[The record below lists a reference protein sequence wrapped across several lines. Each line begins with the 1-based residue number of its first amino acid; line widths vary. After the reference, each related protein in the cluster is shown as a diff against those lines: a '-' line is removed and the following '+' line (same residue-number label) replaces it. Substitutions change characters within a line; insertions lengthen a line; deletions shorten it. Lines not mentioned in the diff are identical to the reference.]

1 MELKIY
7 DKRNRL
13 RTTLV
18 PDSSSTHHEEVGGD
32 DYLSVSLDS
41 QECVTLELN
50 DWTVWEGRKFWCV
63 ETYTPKQTGRR
74 KWTYS
79 VKLYGAA
86 SLIKQAL
93 MLNTEDSPVFSY
105 TATAREHVVLVVKN
119 LNRWMGGITDWKV
132 GKVEA
137 TGNIV
142 VDYSEGLYGNDALKK
157 IADEAGTEWWIE
169 GMTVNVCRCER
180 GDEVTLGYGNGL
192 LSIERDSADNVKF
205 FTRLFPIGSSRNI
218 DAEKYGSS
226 RLLLP
231 SRATY
236 VERNTELGIVEH
248 FEQTAFQEIYPRRTG
263 KVSSVRKETKKG
275 DDGKPFDIYYFT
287 DGEMNFDPNEYEIGG
302 LVKRVT
308 FQTGQLAG
316 LGNDED
322 GEHYFEVNYN
332 SETREFELITI
343 WPYDD
348 DTQVPGGV
356 LEPKAED
363 TYILWNVRMPDEY
376 YPIAEEEYATAV
388 EKYMDEHCLDKS
400 VYKCSTDYVALKK
413 RGVVPCM
420 GQRVR
425 LESDRFFA
433 SGYRESRIT
442 VVDQKLERPTEAD
455 IEISDVLSQTT
466 QSRMADEIENVRSEV
481 KANTVELP
489 DVIRSWDTTLPTDNN
504 LFSARRSE
512 QEFLSRKRNDRTKG
526 RITFEQGVVFGKE
539 ENGFV
544 DGKGNAE
551 LLTAVVKE
559 LLSSGDYSGGGLTDG
574 GWKLGMDEDRLS
586 HLIVDK
592 LTVRQVMNVFELLIN
607 KVRSVG
613 GQICV
618 SAANGKIK
626 AVEEQGDYYLIS
638 FEQENMFVRHDL
650 VRCQTFTGTDL
661 RSYWV
666 EVADVTEAG
675 IVVAKEEF
683 EDVEP
688 KAGDECVLMGNTAVE
703 NRQNLVLISA
713 TEDGEP
719 RVDVMDG
726 VSGKSFGN
734 ALRARLGN
742 LDGIKDDTFP
752 WNNQPRG
759 NGLYADNVYLRGTF
773 LLSTGEDVKTKLEIT
788 EGKVQSA
795 IDSVRNDFI
804 SEKGY
809 LNNPT
814 FASGLEKWNSE
825 NETVFFL
832 VGNRWIWANGAALS
846 KKGDGASV
854 VTDMG
859 RKVVRIRNKY
869 IRQKHE
875 NLRFVPTFPT
885 NGEGKKEALPVY
897 LSFFYRCA
905 KSGTLKIGFENVDK
919 TGFADFNSMEVS
931 EEIAVTGGYV
941 QYTCSGLWNGTGNFK
956 LAFDGDIYLYMLV
969 LSTDKIEAL
978 TYKYKTLFE
987 QSERLV
993 KISAA
998 VYDKDERALQ
1008 ETGLMIQPEG
1018 TGIYIKDANG
1028 KLALIGVG
1036 VEETDADGNK
1046 KTVIK
1051 LTADNIKLEGLVTA
1065 NGYFK
1070 VKEDGS
1076 IEAVNGTFR
1085 GHVYAEGGAIGGFSI
1100 GNGHIGGADVIY
1112 NEDGTIEVKDTENG
1126 LFLYDD
1132 MIGFNDKGRQA
1143 IFGTWNNYGQPM
1155 LCRLVDTATDY
1166 NFDFGISPKYGIV
1179 FDIENSMN
1187 GNFAFAGKGSGVL
1200 NGAMDGYAYKKIALD
1215 QANTVF
1221 VGYMDLQAANRFI
1234 VKATQS
1240 SAVVALPKIGQVR
1253 DGLAIGKNTPFCMRI
1268 TIIADI
1274 GSSNYKVCG
1283 RYSQQDSKKEYP
1295 WNTEELPVMVH
1306 WDGGHYETLDM
1317 GKGDTLELLL
1327 VYDPDSTETLNG
1339 WPTKYTA
1346 RIINKQS

>member
-1 MELKIY
+1 MIDIKVIKKPKNEGSTSA
-7 DKRNRL
+7 L
-13 RTTLV
+13 RTSGTAYGGMAVKEAAHAAKADIAELAKEAV
-18 PDSSSTHHEEVGGD
+18 HATDSDHAVEADHSKEADHAVNADESKHALEADHAKEADNADKWDYHEFD
-32 DYLSVSLDS
+32 DYLN
-41 QECVTLELN
+41 Q
-50 DWTVWEGRKFWCV
+50 
-63 ETYTPKQTGRR
+63 P
-74 KWTYS
+74 
-79 VKLYGAA
+79 
-86 SLIKQAL
+86 
-93 MLNTEDSPVFSY
+93 
-105 TATAREHVVLVVKN
+105 
-119 LNRWMGGITDWKV
+119 
-132 GKVEA
+132 
-137 TGNIV
+137 
-142 VDYSEGLYGNDALKK
+142 
-157 IADEAGTEWWIE
+157 
-169 GMTVNVCRCER
+169 
-180 GDEVTLGYGNGL
+180 
-192 LSIERDSADNVKF
+192 
-205 FTRLFPIGSSRNI
+205 
-218 DAEKYGSS
+218 
-226 RLLLP
+226 
-231 SRATY
+231 
-236 VERNTELGIVEH
+236 
-248 FEQTAFQEIYPRRTG
+248 
-263 KVSSVRKETKKG
+263 VRK
-275 DDGKPFDIYYFT
+275 T
-287 DGEMNFDPNEYEIGG
+287 DG
-302 LVKRVT
+302 VT
-308 FQTGQLAG
+308 F
-316 LGNDED
+316 D
-322 GEHYFEVNYN
+322 
-332 SETREFELITI
+332 
-343 WPYDD
+343 
-348 DTQVPGGV
+348 
-356 LEPKAED
+356 
-363 TYILWNVRMPDEY
+363 
-376 YPIAEEEYATAV
+376 
-388 EKYMDEHCLDKS
+388 S
-400 VYKCSTDYVALKK
+400 VT
-413 RGVVPCM
+413 
-420 GQRVR
+420 
-425 LESDRFFA
+425 SD
-433 SGYRESRIT
+433 S
-442 VVDQKLERPTEAD
+442 
-455 IEISDVLSQTT
+455 
-466 QSRMADEIENVRSEV
+466 
-481 KANTVELP
+481 
-489 DVIRSWDTTLPTDNN
+489 IRS
-504 LFSARRSE
+504 AG
-512 QEFLSRKRNDRTKG
+512 Q
-526 RITFEQGVVFGKE
+526 
-539 ENGFV
+539 FV
-544 DGKGNAE
+544 DGLLGAGFQLWKGE
-551 LLTAVVKE
+551 DGRTYLT
-559 LLSSGDYSGGGLTDG
+559 
-574 GWKLGMDEDRLS
+574 
-586 HLIVDK
+586 VDK
-592 LTVRQVMNVFELLIN
+592 LTVRQTMAVLELLIE

-618 SAANGKIK
+618 SAANGRIK
-626 AVEEQGDYYLIS
+626 TVEESGEHYLIT
-638 FEQENMFVRHDL
+638 FEQENMFVQHDL
-650 VRCQTFTGTDL
+650 VRCQTFTGKDM

-666 EVADVTEAG
+666 EVTDVTETG
-675 IVVAKEEF
+675 IVVVKEEF
-683 EDVEP
+683 EGVEP
-688 KAGDECVLMGNTAVE
+688 KEGDECVLMGNTA
-703 NRQNLVLISA
+703 NSDRQNMVLISA
-713 TEDGEP
+713 TEDGQP

-726 VSGKSFGN
+726 VSGKTFDN

-742 LDGIKDDTFP
+742 LDGIKDDKFP
-752 WNNQPRG
+752 ADRQPRG
-759 NGLYADNVYLRGTF
+759 NGLYADNAYMKGTF
-773 LLSTGEDVKTKLEIT
+773 VLETGEDVKTRFEIT

-795 IDSVRNDFI
+795 IDSVRNDFL

-931 EEIAVTGGYV
+931 EEIAATGGYV
-941 QYTCSGLWNGTGNFK
+941 QYTCSGLWNGTGDFK

-1036 VEETDADGNK
+1036 VEETDGEGNK

-1215 QANTVF
+1215 KANTVF

-1253 DGLAIGKNTPFCMRI
+1253 DGLAIGKDTPFCMRI

-1317 GKGDTLELLL
+1317 GKGDTLEVLL

>member
-1 MELKIY
+1 MIDIKVIKKPKNEGSTSA
-7 DKRNRL
+7 L
-13 RTTLV
+13 RTGGTAYGGMAVKEAAHAAKADIAELAKNATHAK
-18 PDSSSTHHEEVGGD
+18 DSDHALEADHSKEADHAVNADESKHALEADHAKEADNADKWDYREFD
-32 DYLSVSLDS
+32 DYLN
-41 QECVTLELN
+41 Q
-50 DWTVWEGRKFWCV
+50 
-63 ETYTPKQTGRR
+63 P
-74 KWTYS
+74 
-79 VKLYGAA
+79 
-86 SLIKQAL
+86 
-93 MLNTEDSPVFSY
+93 
-105 TATAREHVVLVVKN
+105 
-119 LNRWMGGITDWKV
+119 
-132 GKVEA
+132 
-137 TGNIV
+137 
-142 VDYSEGLYGNDALKK
+142 
-157 IADEAGTEWWIE
+157 
-169 GMTVNVCRCER
+169 
-180 GDEVTLGYGNGL
+180 
-192 LSIERDSADNVKF
+192 
-205 FTRLFPIGSSRNI
+205 
-218 DAEKYGSS
+218 
-226 RLLLP
+226 
-231 SRATY
+231 
-236 VERNTELGIVEH
+236 
-248 FEQTAFQEIYPRRTG
+248 
-263 KVSSVRKETKKG
+263 VRK
-275 DDGKPFDIYYFT
+275 T
-287 DGEMNFDPNEYEIGG
+287 DG
-302 LVKRVT
+302 VT
-308 FQTGQLAG
+308 F
-316 LGNDED
+316 D
-322 GEHYFEVNYN
+322 
-332 SETREFELITI
+332 
-343 WPYDD
+343 
-348 DTQVPGGV
+348 
-356 LEPKAED
+356 
-363 TYILWNVRMPDEY
+363 
-376 YPIAEEEYATAV
+376 
-388 EKYMDEHCLDKS
+388 S
-400 VYKCSTDYVALKK
+400 VT
-413 RGVVPCM
+413 
-420 GQRVR
+420 
-425 LESDRFFA
+425 SD
-433 SGYRESRIT
+433 S
-442 VVDQKLERPTEAD
+442 
-455 IEISDVLSQTT
+455 
-466 QSRMADEIENVRSEV
+466 
-481 KANTVELP
+481 
-489 DVIRSWDTTLPTDNN
+489 IRS
-504 LFSARRSE
+504 AG
-512 QEFLSRKRNDRTKG
+512 Q
-526 RITFEQGVVFGKE
+526 
-539 ENGFV
+539 FV
-544 DGKGNAE
+544 DGMLGAGFQLWKGE
-551 LLTAVVKE
+551 DGRTYLT
-559 LLSSGDYSGGGLTDG
+559 
-574 GWKLGMDEDRLS
+574 
-586 HLIVDK
+586 VDK
-592 LTVRQVMNVFELLIN
+592 LTVRQTMAVMELLIE

-618 SAANGKIK
+618 SAANGRIK
-626 AVEEQGDYYLIS
+626 TVEESGEHYLIT
-638 FEQENMFVRHDL
+638 FEQENMFVQHDL
-650 VRCQTFTGTDL
+650 VRCQTFTGKDM

-666 EVADVTEAG
+666 EVDDVTEIG

-683 EDVEP
+683 EGVEP
-688 KAGDECVLMGNTAVE
+688 KEGDECVLMGNTA
-703 NRQNLVLISA
+703 NTDRQNIVLISA
-713 TEDGEP
+713 TEDGQP

-726 VSGKSFGN
+726 VSGKTFDN

-742 LDGIKDDTFP
+742 LDGIKDDKFP
-752 WNNQPRG
+752 ADRQPRG
-759 NGLYADNVYLRGTF
+759 NGLYADNAYMKGTF
-773 LLSTGEDVKTKLEIT
+773 VLETGEDVKTRFEIT

-795 IDSVRNDFI
+795 IDSVRNDFL

-832 VGNRWIWANGAALS
+832 VGNKWVWANGAALS

-885 NGEGKKEALPVY
+885 NGDGKKEALPVY

-905 KSGTLKIGFENVDK
+905 KAGTLKIGFENVDK

-931 EEIAVTGGYV
+931 EEIAATGGYV
-941 QYTCSGLWNGTGNFK
+941 QYTCSGLWNGTGDFK

-1036 VEETDADGNK
+1036 VEETDAEGNK

-1215 QANTVF
+1215 KANTVF

-1317 GKGDTLELLL
+1317 GKGDTLEVLL

>member
-1 MELKIY
+1 MIDIKVIKKPKNEGSTSA
-7 DKRNRL
+7 L
-13 RTTLV
+13 RTSGTAYGGMAVKEAAHAAKADIAELAKNATHAK
-18 PDSSSTHHEEVGGD
+18 DSDHALEADHSKEADHAVNADESKHALEADHAKEADNADKWDYREFD
-32 DYLSVSLDS
+32 DYLN
-41 QECVTLELN
+41 Q
-50 DWTVWEGRKFWCV
+50 
-63 ETYTPKQTGRR
+63 P
-74 KWTYS
+74 
-79 VKLYGAA
+79 
-86 SLIKQAL
+86 
-93 MLNTEDSPVFSY
+93 
-105 TATAREHVVLVVKN
+105 
-119 LNRWMGGITDWKV
+119 
-132 GKVEA
+132 
-137 TGNIV
+137 
-142 VDYSEGLYGNDALKK
+142 
-157 IADEAGTEWWIE
+157 
-169 GMTVNVCRCER
+169 
-180 GDEVTLGYGNGL
+180 
-192 LSIERDSADNVKF
+192 
-205 FTRLFPIGSSRNI
+205 
-218 DAEKYGSS
+218 
-226 RLLLP
+226 
-231 SRATY
+231 
-236 VERNTELGIVEH
+236 
-248 FEQTAFQEIYPRRTG
+248 
-263 KVSSVRKETKKG
+263 VRK
-275 DDGKPFDIYYFT
+275 T
-287 DGEMNFDPNEYEIGG
+287 DG
-302 LVKRVT
+302 VT
-308 FQTGQLAG
+308 FDSVTSDSIRSTGQ
-316 LGNDED
+316 
-322 GEHYFEVNYN
+322 
-332 SETREFELITI
+332 
-343 WPYDD
+343 
-348 DTQVPGGV
+348 
-356 LEPKAED
+356 
-363 TYILWNVRMPDEY
+363 
-376 YPIAEEEYATAV
+376 
-388 EKYMDEHCLDKS
+388 
-400 VYKCSTDYVALKK
+400 
-413 RGVVPCM
+413 
-420 GQRVR
+420 
-425 LESDRFFA
+425 
-433 SGYRESRIT
+433 
-442 VVDQKLERPTEAD
+442 
-455 IEISDVLSQTT
+455 
-466 QSRMADEIENVRSEV
+466 
-481 KANTVELP
+481 
-489 DVIRSWDTTLPTDNN
+489 
-504 LFSARRSE
+504 
-512 QEFLSRKRNDRTKG
+512 
-526 RITFEQGVVFGKE
+526 
-539 ENGFV
+539 FV
-544 DGKGNAE
+544 DGMLGAGFQLWKGE
-551 LLTAVVKE
+551 DGRTYLT
-559 LLSSGDYSGGGLTDG
+559 
-574 GWKLGMDEDRLS
+574 
-586 HLIVDK
+586 VDK
-592 LTVRQVMNVFELLIN
+592 LTVRQTMAVMELLIE

-618 SAANGKIK
+618 SAANGRIK
-626 AVEEQGDYYLIS
+626 TVEESGEHYLIT
-638 FEQENMFVRHDL
+638 FEQENMFVQHDL
-650 VRCQTFTGTDL
+650 VRCQTFTGKDM

-666 EVADVTEAG
+666 EVADVTETG

-683 EDVEP
+683 EGVEP
-688 KAGDECVLMGNTAVE
+688 KEGDECVLMGNTA
-703 NRQNLVLISA
+703 NTDRQNIVLISA
-713 TEDGEP
+713 TEDGQP

-726 VSGKSFGN
+726 VSGKTFDN

-742 LDGIKDDTFP
+742 LDGIKDDKFP
-752 WNNQPRG
+752 ADRQPRG
-759 NGLYADNVYLRGTF
+759 NGLYADNAYMKGTF
-773 LLSTGEDVKTKLEIT
+773 VLETGEDVKTRFEIT

-795 IDSVRNDFI
+795 IDSVRNDFL

-885 NGEGKKEALPVY
+885 NSAGKKEALPVY

-931 EEIAVTGGYV
+931 EEIAATGGYV
-941 QYTCSGLWNGTGNFK
+941 QYTCSGLWNGTGDFK

-1036 VEETDADGNK
+1036 VEETDAEGNK

-1143 IFGTWNNYGQPM
+1143 IFGTWNNFGQPM

-1215 QANTVF
+1215 KANTVF

-1317 GKGDTLELLL
+1317 GKGDTLEVLL

>member
-1 MELKIY
+1 MIDIKVIKKPKNEGSTSA
-7 DKRNRL
+7 L
-13 RTTLV
+13 RTSGTVYGGMAVKEAAHAAKADIAELAKEAV
-18 PDSSSTHHEEVGGD
+18 HATDSDHAVEADHSKEADHAVNADESKHALEADHAKEADNADKWDYHEFD
-32 DYLSVSLDS
+32 DYLN
-41 QECVTLELN
+41 Q
-50 DWTVWEGRKFWCV
+50 
-63 ETYTPKQTGRR
+63 P
-74 KWTYS
+74 
-79 VKLYGAA
+79 
-86 SLIKQAL
+86 
-93 MLNTEDSPVFSY
+93 
-105 TATAREHVVLVVKN
+105 
-119 LNRWMGGITDWKV
+119 
-132 GKVEA
+132 
-137 TGNIV
+137 
-142 VDYSEGLYGNDALKK
+142 
-157 IADEAGTEWWIE
+157 
-169 GMTVNVCRCER
+169 
-180 GDEVTLGYGNGL
+180 
-192 LSIERDSADNVKF
+192 
-205 FTRLFPIGSSRNI
+205 
-218 DAEKYGSS
+218 
-226 RLLLP
+226 
-231 SRATY
+231 
-236 VERNTELGIVEH
+236 
-248 FEQTAFQEIYPRRTG
+248 
-263 KVSSVRKETKKG
+263 VRK
-275 DDGKPFDIYYFT
+275 T
-287 DGEMNFDPNEYEIGG
+287 DG
-302 LVKRVT
+302 VT
-308 FQTGQLAG
+308 F
-316 LGNDED
+316 D
-322 GEHYFEVNYN
+322 
-332 SETREFELITI
+332 
-343 WPYDD
+343 
-348 DTQVPGGV
+348 
-356 LEPKAED
+356 
-363 TYILWNVRMPDEY
+363 
-376 YPIAEEEYATAV
+376 
-388 EKYMDEHCLDKS
+388 S
-400 VYKCSTDYVALKK
+400 VT
-413 RGVVPCM
+413 
-420 GQRVR
+420 
-425 LESDRFFA
+425 SD
-433 SGYRESRIT
+433 S
-442 VVDQKLERPTEAD
+442 
-455 IEISDVLSQTT
+455 
-466 QSRMADEIENVRSEV
+466 
-481 KANTVELP
+481 
-489 DVIRSWDTTLPTDNN
+489 IRS
-504 LFSARRSE
+504 AG
-512 QEFLSRKRNDRTKG
+512 Q
-526 RITFEQGVVFGKE
+526 
-539 ENGFV
+539 FV
-544 DGKGNAE
+544 DGLLGAGFQLWKGE
-551 LLTAVVKE
+551 DGRTYLT
-559 LLSSGDYSGGGLTDG
+559 
-574 GWKLGMDEDRLS
+574 
-586 HLIVDK
+586 VDK
-592 LTVRQVMNVFELLIN
+592 LTVRQTMAVLELLIE

-618 SAANGKIK
+618 SAANGRIK
-626 AVEEQGDYYLIS
+626 TVEESGEHYLIT
-638 FEQENMFVRHDL
+638 FEQENMFVQHDL
-650 VRCQTFTGTDL
+650 VRCQTFTGKDM

-666 EVADVTEAG
+666 EVTDVTETG
-675 IVVAKEEF
+675 IVVVKEEF
-683 EDVEP
+683 EGVEP
-688 KAGDECVLMGNTAVE
+688 KEGDECVLMGNTV
-703 NRQNLVLISA
+703 NSDRQNMVLISA
-713 TEDGEP
+713 TEDGQP

-726 VSGKSFGN
+726 VSGKTFDN

-742 LDGIKDDTFP
+742 LDGIKDDKFP
-752 WNNQPRG
+752 ADRQPRG
-759 NGLYADNVYLRGTF
+759 NGLYADNAYMKGTF
-773 LLSTGEDVKTKLEIT
+773 VLETGEDVKTRFEIT

-795 IDSVRNDFI
+795 IDSVRNDFL

-885 NGEGKKEALPVY
+885 NSAGKKEALPVY

-905 KSGTLKIGFENVDK
+905 KAGTLKIGFENVDK

-931 EEIAVTGGYV
+931 EEIAATGGYV
-941 QYTCSGLWNGTGNFK
+941 QYTCSGLWNGTGDFK
-956 LAFDGDIYLYMLV
+956 LEFDGDIYLYMLV

-1036 VEETDADGNK
+1036 VEETDAEGNK

-1215 QANTVF
+1215 KANTVF

-1240 SAVVALPKIGQVR
+1240 STVVALPKIWQVR

-1317 GKGDTLELLL
+1317 GKGDTLEVLL

>member
-1 MELKIY
+1 MIDIKVIKKPKNEGSTSA
-7 DKRNRL
+7 L
-13 RTTLV
+13 RTGGTAYGGMAVKEAAHAAKADIAELAREA
-18 PDSSSTHHEEVGGD
+18 THAKESDH
-32 DYLSVSLDS
+32 
-41 QECVTLELN
+41 TLEA
-50 DWTVWEGRKFWCV
+50 DHAKE
-63 ETYTPKQTGRR
+63 
-74 KWTYS
+74 
-79 VKLYGAA
+79 A
-86 SLIKQAL
+86 
-93 MLNTEDSPVFSY
+93 DH
-105 TATAREHVVLVVKN
+105 AT
-119 LNRWMGGITDWKV
+119 D
-132 GKVEA
+132 
-137 TGNIV
+137 
-142 VDYSEGLYGNDALKK
+142 
-157 IADEAGTEWWIE
+157 ADEAKHALEADHAKE
-169 GMTVNVCRCER
+169 
-180 GDEVTLGYGNGL
+180 
-192 LSIERDSADNVKF
+192 ADNADQWDYRQF
-205 FTRLFPIGSSRNI
+205 DDWLDQP
-218 DAEKYGSS
+218 
-226 RLLLP
+226 
-231 SRATY
+231 
-236 VERNTELGIVEH
+236 
-248 FEQTAFQEIYPRRTG
+248 
-263 KVSSVRKETKKG
+263 VRKK
-275 DDGKPFDIYYFT
+275 D
-287 DGEMNFDPNEYEIGG
+287 
-302 LVKRVT
+302 
-308 FQTGQLAG
+308 
-316 LGNDED
+316 
-322 GEHYFEVNYN
+322 
-332 SETREFELITI
+332 
-343 WPYDD
+343 
-348 DTQVPGGV
+348 
-356 LEPKAED
+356 
-363 TYILWNVRMPDEY
+363 
-376 YPIAEEEYATAV
+376 
-388 EKYMDEHCLDKS
+388 
-400 VYKCSTDYVALKK
+400 
-413 RGVVPCM
+413 
-420 GQRVR
+420 
-425 LESDRFFA
+425 
-433 SGYRESRIT
+433 
-442 VVDQKLERPTEAD
+442 
-455 IEISDVLSQTT
+455 
-466 QSRMADEIENVRSEV
+466 
-481 KANTVELP
+481 
-489 DVIRSWDTTLPTDNN
+489 
-504 LFSARRSE
+504 
-512 QEFLSRKRNDRTKG
+512 
-526 RITFEQGVVFGKE
+526 GVVFESVTSDSIRSAGQ
-539 ENGFV
+539 FV
-544 DGKGNAE
+544 DGLLGAGFQLWKGE
-551 LLTAVVKE
+551 DGRTYLT
-559 LLSSGDYSGGGLTDG
+559 
-574 GWKLGMDEDRLS
+574 
-586 HLIVDK
+586 IDK
-592 LTVRQVMNVFELLIN
+592 LTVRQTMAVMELLIE

-626 AVEEQGDYYLIS
+626 AVEEQSDHYLIS
-638 FEQENMFVRHDL
+638 FEQDNMFVQHDL
-650 VRCQTFTGTDL
+650 VRCQTFTGKDM

-666 EVADVTEAG
+666 EVADVMADG

-683 EDVEP
+683 DGVEP
-688 KAGDECVLMGNTAVE
+688 KEGDECVLMGNTM
-703 NRQNLVLISA
+703 NTDRQNLVLISA
-713 TEDGEP
+713 TEDGQP

-726 VSGKSFGN
+726 VSGKTFDN
-734 ALRARLGN
+734 CLRARLGN
-742 LDGIKDDTFP
+742 LDGIKDDKFP
-752 WNNQPRG
+752 ADRQPKG
-759 NGLYADNVYLRGTF
+759 NGLYADNAFLKGTF
-773 LLSTGEDVKTKLEIT
+773 VLETGEDVKTRFEIT

-795 IDSVRNDFI
+795 IDSVRNDFL

-919 TGFADFNSMEVS
+919 TGFADFDSMEVS
-931 EEIAVTGGYV
+931 EQIAATDGYV
-941 QYTCSGLWNGTGNFK
+941 QYTCSGAWNGTGDFN

-1036 VEETDADGNK
+1036 VEETDGEGNK

-1085 GHVYAEGGAIGGFSI
+1085 GNVYADGGAIGGFSI
-1100 GNGHIGGADVIY
+1100 GHGHIGGADVIY

-1234 VKATQS
+1234 VKATQGS
-1240 SAVVALPKIGQVR
+1240 TVVALPKIEQVR

-1274 GSSNYKVCG
+1274 GSSDYKVCG
-1283 RYSQQDSKKEYP
+1283 RYSQQDSQKEYP

-1306 WDGGHYETLDM
+1306 WNGGHYETLDM
-1317 GKGDTLELLL
+1317 GKGDTLEVLL

>member
-7 DKRNRL
+7 DKQNRL

-105 TATAREHVVLVVKN
+105 TATAREHVALVVKN

-248 FEQTAFQEIYPRRTG
+248 FEQAAFQDIYPRRTG
-263 KVSSVRKETKKG
+263 AVSSVRKETKKG

-287 DGEMNFDPNEYEIGG
+287 DGGMNFDPNEYEIGG

-332 SETREFELITI
+332 SATREFELITI

-356 LEPKAED
+356 LEPKARD

-388 EKYMDEHCLDKS
+388 EKYMDEHCLDRS

-466 QSRMADEIENVRSEV
+466 QSRLADEIESVRSEV

-526 RITFEQGVVFGKE
+526 RITFEQGVVFGEE

-559 LLSSGDYSGGGLTDG
+559 LLSSGDYSGGGLTDR

-638 FEQENMFVRHDL
+638 FEQKNMFVRHDL
-650 VRCQTFTGTDL
+650 MRCQTFTGTDL

-666 EVADVTEAG
+666 EVADVTTDG

-683 EDVEP
+683 ENVEP
-688 KAGDECVLMGNTAVE
+688 KSGDECVLMGNTAVE

-795 IDSVRNDFI
+795 IDSVRNDFL

-854 VTDMG
+854 VIDMG

-885 NGEGKKEALPVY
+885 NSAGKKEALPVY

-931 EEIAVTGGYV
+931 EEIAATGGYV
-941 QYTCSGLWNGTGNFK
+941 QYTCSGLWNGTGDFK

-998 VYDKDERALQ
+998 VYDKDERALE
-1008 ETGLMIQPEG
+1008 ETGLIVTSKVSG
-1018 TGIYIKDANG
+1018 LYAID
-1028 KLALIGVG
+1028 V
-1036 VEETDADGNK
+1036 DGNLK
-1046 KTVIK
+1046 SFVGAGQDGVKIK
-1051 LTADNIKLEGLVTA
+1051 ASNIQLEGLVTA
-1065 NGYFK
+1065 NENFK
-1070 VKEDGS
+1070 ILEDGS
-1076 IEAVNGTFR
+1076 IEAKNGKFTGEINASNGNIGNLVISSDNLHYGNIDDWTTEEQKTLISASQIRLQNYLYDENTAKWTFHQLFLGINADPNDDDAATFMYLNKNMQQGKDIASLFRPAFRIESKVASSPRVSILSSGSIVVN
-1085 GHVYAEGGAIGGFSI
+1085 EGGVLQAGKIKDVSAELPLVQIYSI
-1100 GNGHIGGADVIY
+1100 DWM
-1112 NEDGTIEVKDTENG
+1112 DGPLQLLKNTSGSNRTVFLDIKND
-1126 LFLYDD
+1126 FLYWMFGSSTYDYAFVLTLVGHKSNNAD
-1132 MIGFNDKGRQA
+1132 IDIAFGGIALIGASKITIKANSVVK
-1143 IFGTWNNYGQPM
+1143 
-1155 LCRLVDTATDY
+1155 LL
-1166 NFDFGISPKYGIV
+1166 IV
-1179 FDIENSMN
+1179 RN
-1187 GNFAFAGKGSGVL
+1187 GN
-1200 NGAMDGYAYKKIALD
+1200 
-1215 QANTVF
+1215 
-1221 VGYMDLQAANRFI
+1221 
-1234 VKATQS
+1234 
-1240 SAVVALPKIGQVR
+1240 SAP
-1253 DGLAIGKNTPFCMRI
+1253 
-1268 TIIADI
+1268 
-1274 GSSNYKVCG
+1274 
-1283 RYSQQDSKKEYP
+1283 
-1295 WNTEELPVMVH
+1295 
-1306 WDGGHYETLDM
+1306 YEDNFYCLYNNN
-1317 GKGDTLELLL
+1317 L
-1327 VYDPDSTETLNG
+1327 
-1339 WPTKYTA
+1339 
-1346 RIINKQS
+1346 

>member
-1 MELKIY
+1 MIDIKVIKKPKNEGSTSA
-7 DKRNRL
+7 L
-13 RTTLV
+13 RTSGTAYGGMAVKEAAHAAKADIAELAKEAV
-18 PDSSSTHHEEVGGD
+18 HATDSDHAVEADHSKEADHAVNADESKHALEADHAKEADNADKWDYHEFD
-32 DYLSVSLDS
+32 DYLN
-41 QECVTLELN
+41 Q
-50 DWTVWEGRKFWCV
+50 
-63 ETYTPKQTGRR
+63 P
-74 KWTYS
+74 
-79 VKLYGAA
+79 
-86 SLIKQAL
+86 
-93 MLNTEDSPVFSY
+93 
-105 TATAREHVVLVVKN
+105 
-119 LNRWMGGITDWKV
+119 
-132 GKVEA
+132 
-137 TGNIV
+137 
-142 VDYSEGLYGNDALKK
+142 
-157 IADEAGTEWWIE
+157 
-169 GMTVNVCRCER
+169 
-180 GDEVTLGYGNGL
+180 
-192 LSIERDSADNVKF
+192 
-205 FTRLFPIGSSRNI
+205 
-218 DAEKYGSS
+218 
-226 RLLLP
+226 
-231 SRATY
+231 
-236 VERNTELGIVEH
+236 
-248 FEQTAFQEIYPRRTG
+248 
-263 KVSSVRKETKKG
+263 VRK
-275 DDGKPFDIYYFT
+275 T
-287 DGEMNFDPNEYEIGG
+287 DG
-302 LVKRVT
+302 VT
-308 FQTGQLAG
+308 F
-316 LGNDED
+316 D
-322 GEHYFEVNYN
+322 
-332 SETREFELITI
+332 
-343 WPYDD
+343 
-348 DTQVPGGV
+348 
-356 LEPKAED
+356 
-363 TYILWNVRMPDEY
+363 
-376 YPIAEEEYATAV
+376 
-388 EKYMDEHCLDKS
+388 S
-400 VYKCSTDYVALKK
+400 VT
-413 RGVVPCM
+413 
-420 GQRVR
+420 
-425 LESDRFFA
+425 SD
-433 SGYRESRIT
+433 S
-442 VVDQKLERPTEAD
+442 
-455 IEISDVLSQTT
+455 
-466 QSRMADEIENVRSEV
+466 
-481 KANTVELP
+481 
-489 DVIRSWDTTLPTDNN
+489 IRS
-504 LFSARRSE
+504 AG
-512 QEFLSRKRNDRTKG
+512 Q
-526 RITFEQGVVFGKE
+526 
-539 ENGFV
+539 FV
-544 DGKGNAE
+544 DGLLGAGFQLWKGE
-551 LLTAVVKE
+551 DGRTYLT
-559 LLSSGDYSGGGLTDG
+559 
-574 GWKLGMDEDRLS
+574 
-586 HLIVDK
+586 VDK
-592 LTVRQVMNVFELLIN
+592 LTVRHTMAVLELLIE

-618 SAANGKIK
+618 SAANGRIK
-626 AVEEQGDYYLIS
+626 TVEESGEHYLIT
-638 FEQENMFVRHDL
+638 FEQENMFVQHDL
-650 VRCQTFTGTDL
+650 VRCQTFTGKDM

-666 EVADVTEAG
+666 EVTDVTEAG
-675 IVVAKEEF
+675 IVVVKEEF
-683 EDVEP
+683 EGVEP
-688 KAGDECVLMGNTAVE
+688 KEGDECVLMGNTA
-703 NRQNLVLISA
+703 NSDRQNMVLISA
-713 TEDGEP
+713 TEDGQP

-726 VSGKSFGN
+726 VSGKTFDN

-742 LDGIKDDTFP
+742 LDGIKDDKFP
-752 WNNQPRG
+752 ADRQPRG
-759 NGLYADNVYLRGTF
+759 NGLYADNAYMKGTF
-773 LLSTGEDVKTKLEIT
+773 VLETGEDVKTRFEIT

-795 IDSVRNDFI
+795 IDSVRNDFL

-832 VGNRWIWANGAALS
+832 VGNKWVWANGAALS

-875 NLRFVPTFPT
+875 NLRFVPSFPT
-885 NGEGKKEALPVY
+885 NSEGKKEALPVY

-919 TGFADFNSMEVS
+919 TGFVDFNSMEVS
-931 EEIAVTGGYV
+931 EEIAATGGYV
-941 QYTCSGLWNGTGNFK
+941 QYTCSGLWNGTGDFK
-956 LAFDGDIYLYMLV
+956 LSFDGDIYLYMLV

-1008 ETGLMIQPEG
+1008 ETGLMVQPEG

-1036 VEETDADGNK
+1036 VEETDAEGNK

-1085 GHVYAEGGAIGGFSI
+1085 GNVYADGGAIGGFSI
-1100 GNGHIGGADVIY
+1100 GHGHIGGADVIY

-1215 QANTVF
+1215 KANTVF

-1240 SAVVALPKIGQVR
+1240 SAVVALPKIWQVR
-1253 DGLAIGKNTPFCMRI
+1253 DGLAIGKDTPFCMRI

>member
-1 MELKIY
+1 MIDIKVIKKPKNEGSTSA
-7 DKRNRL
+7 L
-13 RTTLV
+13 RTGGTAYGGMAVKEAAHAAKADIAELAREA
-18 PDSSSTHHEEVGGD
+18 THAKESDH
-32 DYLSVSLDS
+32 
-41 QECVTLELN
+41 TLEA
-50 DWTVWEGRKFWCV
+50 DHAKE
-63 ETYTPKQTGRR
+63 
-74 KWTYS
+74 
-79 VKLYGAA
+79 A
-86 SLIKQAL
+86 
-93 MLNTEDSPVFSY
+93 DH
-105 TATAREHVVLVVKN
+105 AT
-119 LNRWMGGITDWKV
+119 D
-132 GKVEA
+132 
-137 TGNIV
+137 
-142 VDYSEGLYGNDALKK
+142 
-157 IADEAGTEWWIE
+157 ADEAKHALEADHAKE
-169 GMTVNVCRCER
+169 
-180 GDEVTLGYGNGL
+180 
-192 LSIERDSADNVKF
+192 ADNADQWDYRQF
-205 FTRLFPIGSSRNI
+205 DDWLDQP
-218 DAEKYGSS
+218 
-226 RLLLP
+226 
-231 SRATY
+231 
-236 VERNTELGIVEH
+236 
-248 FEQTAFQEIYPRRTG
+248 
-263 KVSSVRKETKKG
+263 VRKK
-275 DDGKPFDIYYFT
+275 D
-287 DGEMNFDPNEYEIGG
+287 
-302 LVKRVT
+302 
-308 FQTGQLAG
+308 
-316 LGNDED
+316 
-322 GEHYFEVNYN
+322 
-332 SETREFELITI
+332 
-343 WPYDD
+343 
-348 DTQVPGGV
+348 
-356 LEPKAED
+356 
-363 TYILWNVRMPDEY
+363 
-376 YPIAEEEYATAV
+376 
-388 EKYMDEHCLDKS
+388 
-400 VYKCSTDYVALKK
+400 
-413 RGVVPCM
+413 
-420 GQRVR
+420 
-425 LESDRFFA
+425 
-433 SGYRESRIT
+433 
-442 VVDQKLERPTEAD
+442 
-455 IEISDVLSQTT
+455 
-466 QSRMADEIENVRSEV
+466 
-481 KANTVELP
+481 
-489 DVIRSWDTTLPTDNN
+489 
-504 LFSARRSE
+504 
-512 QEFLSRKRNDRTKG
+512 
-526 RITFEQGVVFGKE
+526 GVVFESVTSDSIRSAGQ
-539 ENGFV
+539 FV
-544 DGKGNAE
+544 DGLLGAGFQLWKGE
-551 LLTAVVKE
+551 DGRTYLT
-559 LLSSGDYSGGGLTDG
+559 
-574 GWKLGMDEDRLS
+574 
-586 HLIVDK
+586 IDK
-592 LTVRQVMNVFELLIN
+592 LTVRQTMAVMELLIE

-626 AVEEQGDYYLIS
+626 AVEEQSDHYLIS
-638 FEQENMFVRHDL
+638 FEQDNMFVQHDL
-650 VRCQTFTGTDL
+650 VRCQTFTGKDM

-666 EVADVTEAG
+666 EVADVMADG

-683 EDVEP
+683 DGVEP
-688 KAGDECVLMGNTAVE
+688 KEGDECVLMGNTM
-703 NRQNLVLISA
+703 NTDRQNLVLISA
-713 TEDGEP
+713 TEDGQP

-726 VSGKSFGN
+726 VSGKTFDN

-742 LDGIKDDTFP
+742 LDGIKDDKFP
-752 WNNQPRG
+752 ADRQPRG
-759 NGLYADNVYLRGTF
+759 NGLYADNAYMKGTF
-773 LLSTGEDVKTKLEIT
+773 VLETGEDVKTRFEIT

-795 IDSVRNDFI
+795 IDSVRNDFL

-931 EEIAVTGGYV
+931 EEIAATGGYV
-941 QYTCSGLWNGTGNFK
+941 QYTCSGLWNGTGDFK

-1036 VEETDADGNK
+1036 VEETDAEGNK

-1200 NGAMDGYAYKKIALD
+1200 NGTMDGYAYKKIALD
-1215 QANTVF
+1215 KANTVF

-1317 GKGDTLELLL
+1317 GKGDTLEVLL

>member
-1 MELKIY
+1 MIDIKVIKKPKNEGSTSA
-7 DKRNRL
+7 L
-13 RTTLV
+13 RTSGTAYGGMAVKEAAHAAKADIAELAKNATHAK
-18 PDSSSTHHEEVGGD
+18 DSDHA
-32 DYLSVSLDS
+32 
-41 QECVTLELN
+41 LEA
-50 DWTVWEGRKFWCV
+50 GHSK
-63 ETYTPKQTGRR
+63 
-74 KWTYS
+74 
-79 VKLYGAA
+79 
-86 SLIKQAL
+86 
-93 MLNTEDSPVFSY
+93 
-105 TATAREHVVLVVKN
+105 
-119 LNRWMGGITDWKV
+119 
-132 GKVEA
+132 EA
-137 TGNIV
+137 DHAVN
-142 VDYSEGLYGNDALKK
+142 
-157 IADEAGTEWWIE
+157 ADESKHALEADHAKE
-169 GMTVNVCRCER
+169 
-180 GDEVTLGYGNGL
+180 
-192 LSIERDSADNVKF
+192 ADNADKWDYREF
-205 FTRLFPIGSSRNI
+205 DNYLNQP
-218 DAEKYGSS
+218 
-226 RLLLP
+226 
-231 SRATY
+231 
-236 VERNTELGIVEH
+236 
-248 FEQTAFQEIYPRRTG
+248 
-263 KVSSVRKETKKG
+263 VRK
-275 DDGKPFDIYYFT
+275 T
-287 DGEMNFDPNEYEIGG
+287 DG
-302 LVKRVT
+302 VT
-308 FQTGQLAG
+308 F
-316 LGNDED
+316 D
-322 GEHYFEVNYN
+322 
-332 SETREFELITI
+332 
-343 WPYDD
+343 
-348 DTQVPGGV
+348 
-356 LEPKAED
+356 
-363 TYILWNVRMPDEY
+363 
-376 YPIAEEEYATAV
+376 
-388 EKYMDEHCLDKS
+388 S
-400 VYKCSTDYVALKK
+400 VT
-413 RGVVPCM
+413 
-420 GQRVR
+420 
-425 LESDRFFA
+425 SD
-433 SGYRESRIT
+433 S
-442 VVDQKLERPTEAD
+442 
-455 IEISDVLSQTT
+455 
-466 QSRMADEIENVRSEV
+466 
-481 KANTVELP
+481 
-489 DVIRSWDTTLPTDNN
+489 IRS
-504 LFSARRSE
+504 AG
-512 QEFLSRKRNDRTKG
+512 Q
-526 RITFEQGVVFGKE
+526 
-539 ENGFV
+539 FV
-544 DGKGNAE
+544 DGMLGAGFQLWKGE
-551 LLTAVVKE
+551 DGRTYLT
-559 LLSSGDYSGGGLTDG
+559 
-574 GWKLGMDEDRLS
+574 
-586 HLIVDK
+586 VDK
-592 LTVRQVMNVFELLIN
+592 LTVRQTMAVMELLIE

-618 SAANGKIK
+618 SAANGRIK
-626 AVEEQGDYYLIS
+626 TVEESDEHYLIT
-638 FEQENMFVRHDL
+638 FEQENMFVQHDL
-650 VRCQTFTGTDL
+650 VRCQTFTGKDM

-666 EVADVTEAG
+666 EVDDVTEIG

-683 EDVEP
+683 EGVEP
-688 KAGDECVLMGNTAVE
+688 KEGDECVLMGNTA
-703 NRQNLVLISA
+703 NTDRQNIVLISA
-713 TEDGEP
+713 TEDGQP

-726 VSGKSFGN
+726 VSGKTFDN

-742 LDGIKDDTFP
+742 LDGIKDDKFP
-752 WNNQPRG
+752 ADRQPRG
-759 NGLYADNVYLRGTF
+759 NGLYADNAYMKGTF
-773 LLSTGEDVKTKLEIT
+773 VLETGEDVKTRFEIT

-885 NGEGKKEALPVY
+885 NSDGKKEALPVY

-905 KSGTLKIGFENVDK
+905 KTGTLKIGFENVDK

-931 EEIAVTGGYV
+931 EEIAATGGYV
-941 QYTCSGLWNGTGNFK
+941 QYTCSGLWNGTGDFK

-1008 ETGLMIQPEG
+1008 ETGLMVQPEG

-1036 VEETDADGNK
+1036 VEETDAEGNK

-1166 NFDFGISPKYGIV
+1166 NFDFGISSKYGIV

-1200 NGAMDGYAYKKIALD
+1200 NGAMDGYAYKKITLD
-1215 QANTVF
+1215 KANTVF

-1234 VKATQS
+1234 VKATQGS
-1240 SAVVALPKIGQVR
+1240 TVVALPKIEQVR

-1317 GKGDTLELLL
+1317 GKGDTLEVLL

>member
-1 MELKIY
+1 MIDIKVIKKPKNEGCTSA
-7 DKRNRL
+7 L
-13 RTTLV
+13 RTSGTVYGGMAVKEAAHAAKADIAELAKEAV
-18 PDSSSTHHEEVGGD
+18 HATDSDHAVEADHSKEADHAVNADESKHALEADHAKDADNADKWDYHEFD
-32 DYLSVSLDS
+32 DYLN
-41 QECVTLELN
+41 Q
-50 DWTVWEGRKFWCV
+50 
-63 ETYTPKQTGRR
+63 P
-74 KWTYS
+74 
-79 VKLYGAA
+79 
-86 SLIKQAL
+86 
-93 MLNTEDSPVFSY
+93 
-105 TATAREHVVLVVKN
+105 
-119 LNRWMGGITDWKV
+119 
-132 GKVEA
+132 
-137 TGNIV
+137 
-142 VDYSEGLYGNDALKK
+142 
-157 IADEAGTEWWIE
+157 
-169 GMTVNVCRCER
+169 
-180 GDEVTLGYGNGL
+180 
-192 LSIERDSADNVKF
+192 
-205 FTRLFPIGSSRNI
+205 
-218 DAEKYGSS
+218 
-226 RLLLP
+226 
-231 SRATY
+231 
-236 VERNTELGIVEH
+236 
-248 FEQTAFQEIYPRRTG
+248 
-263 KVSSVRKETKKG
+263 VRK
-275 DDGKPFDIYYFT
+275 T
-287 DGEMNFDPNEYEIGG
+287 DG
-302 LVKRVT
+302 VT
-308 FQTGQLAG
+308 F
-316 LGNDED
+316 D
-322 GEHYFEVNYN
+322 
-332 SETREFELITI
+332 
-343 WPYDD
+343 
-348 DTQVPGGV
+348 
-356 LEPKAED
+356 
-363 TYILWNVRMPDEY
+363 
-376 YPIAEEEYATAV
+376 
-388 EKYMDEHCLDKS
+388 S
-400 VYKCSTDYVALKK
+400 VT
-413 RGVVPCM
+413 
-420 GQRVR
+420 
-425 LESDRFFA
+425 SD
-433 SGYRESRIT
+433 S
-442 VVDQKLERPTEAD
+442 
-455 IEISDVLSQTT
+455 
-466 QSRMADEIENVRSEV
+466 
-481 KANTVELP
+481 
-489 DVIRSWDTTLPTDNN
+489 IRS
-504 LFSARRSE
+504 AG
-512 QEFLSRKRNDRTKG
+512 Q
-526 RITFEQGVVFGKE
+526 
-539 ENGFV
+539 FV
-544 DGKGNAE
+544 DGLLGAGFQLWKGE
-551 LLTAVVKE
+551 DGRTYLT
-559 LLSSGDYSGGGLTDG
+559 
-574 GWKLGMDEDRLS
+574 
-586 HLIVDK
+586 VDK
-592 LTVRQVMNVFELLIN
+592 LTVRQTMAVLELLIE

-618 SAANGKIK
+618 SAANGRIK
-626 AVEEQGDYYLIS
+626 TVEESGEHYLIT
-638 FEQENMFVRHDL
+638 FEQENMFVQHDL
-650 VRCQTFTGTDL
+650 VRCQTFTGKDM

-666 EVADVTEAG
+666 EVTDVTETG
-675 IVVAKEEF
+675 IVVVKEEF
-683 EDVEP
+683 EGVEP
-688 KAGDECVLMGNTAVE
+688 KEGDECVLMGNTV
-703 NRQNLVLISA
+703 NSDRQNMVLISA
-713 TEDGEP
+713 TEDGQP

-726 VSGKSFGN
+726 VSGKTFDN

-742 LDGIKDDTFP
+742 LDGIKDDKFP
-752 WNNQPRG
+752 ADRQPRG
-759 NGLYADNVYLRGTF
+759 NGLYADNAYMKGTF
-773 LLSTGEDVKTKLEIT
+773 VLETGEDVKTRFEIT

-795 IDSVRNDFI
+795 IDSVRNDFL

-941 QYTCSGLWNGTGNFK
+941 QYTCSGLWNGTGDFK

-1036 VEETDADGNK
+1036 VEETDAEGNK

-1215 QANTVF
+1215 KANTVF

-1317 GKGDTLELLL
+1317 GKGDTLEVLL

>member
-105 TATAREHVVLVVKN
+105 TATAREHVALVVKN

-180 GDEVTLGYGNGL
+180 GDEVTLGYDNGL

-231 SRATY
+231 SRAKY

-248 FEQTAFQEIYPRRTG
+248 FEQTAFQDIYPRRTG
-263 KVSSVRKETKKG
+263 EVSSVRKETKKG

-287 DGEMNFDPNEYEIGG
+287 DGGMNFDPNEYEIGG

-332 SETREFELITI
+332 SATREFELITI

-356 LEPKAED
+356 LEPKAGD

-400 VYKCSTDYVALKK
+400 VYKCSTDYVTLKK
-413 RGVVPCM
+413 RGVAPCM

-526 RITFEQGVVFGKE
+526 RITFEQGVVFGEE

-559 LLSSGDYSGGGLTDG
+559 LLSSGDYSGGGLTDR

-626 AVEEQGDYYLIS
+626 AVKEQGDYYLIS

-683 EDVEP
+683 EGVEP
-688 KAGDECVLMGNTAVE
+688 KEDDECVLMGNTA
-703 NRQNLVLISA
+703 NTDRQNIVLISA
-713 TEDGEP
+713 TEDGQP

-726 VSGKSFGN
+726 VKGKTFDN
-734 ALRARLGN
+734 CLRARLGN
-742 LDGIKDDTFP
+742 LDGIKDDKFP
-752 WNNQPRG
+752 ADRQPKG
-759 NGLYADNVYLRGTF
+759 NGLYADNAFLKGTF
-773 LLSTGEDVKTKLEIT
+773 VLETGEDVKTRFEIT

-795 IDSVRNDFI
+795 IDSVRNDFL

-931 EEIAVTGGYV
+931 EEITATDGYV
-941 QYTCSGLWNGTGNFK
+941 QYTCSGLWNGTGDFK

-993 KISAA
+993 KIAA
-998 VYDKDERALQ
+998 LNFDKDGKVLEGSEIITTAKYNALISERFDEHGALKN
-1008 ETGLMIQPEG
+1008 TAGLITATDWATWLNSYAGDMEKKLDIEAFAG
-1018 TGIYIKDANG
+1018 MFASAVEESTDIVKRAEVSAFVTKDENG
-1028 KLALIGVG
+1028 KLESGVRIS
-1036 VEETDADGNK
+1036 ADQI
-1046 KTVIK
+1046 T
-1051 LTADNIKLEGLVTA
+1051 LEGTVTM
-1065 NGYFK
+1065 NEYFK
-1070 VKEDGS
+1070 VNADGS
-1076 IEAVNGTFR
+1076 LDVKSARMKDAEVTGVIHANLLYSSTKVNAPNEYQIDPEAEPCNMFFWEFDAIEGSWDATEAPYS
-1085 GHVYAEGGAIGGFSI
+1085 HW
-1100 GNGHIGGADVIY
+1100 IY
-1112 NEDGTIEVKDTENG
+1112 LPD
-1126 LFLYDD
+1126 
-1132 MIGFNDKGRQA
+1132 A
-1143 IFGTWNNYGQPM
+1143 
-1155 LCRLVDTATDY
+1155 TAY
-1166 NFDFGISPKYGIV
+1166 
-1179 FDIENSMN
+1179 
-1187 GNFAFAGKGSGVL
+1187 
-1200 NGAMDGYAYKKIALD
+1200 
-1215 QANTVF
+1215 
-1221 VGYMDLQAANRFI
+1221 
-1234 VKATQS
+1234 
-1240 SAVVALPKIGQVR
+1240 
-1253 DGLAIGKNTPFCMRI
+1253 DGLELSFFWDRPVGKKLKYLYVSAINGQKIIFEANPYYLMKTSDGSVIDVRRFGGCSKSDTRI
-1268 TIIADI
+1268 
-1274 GSSNYKVCG
+1274 YCL
-1283 RYSQQDSKKEYP
+1283 
-1295 WNTEELPVMVH
+1295 WNTYTTLKAIAGNWYIIEGTTNEE
-1306 WDGGHYETLDM
+1306 
-1317 GKGDTLELLL
+1317 
-1327 VYDPDSTETLNG
+1327 
-1339 WPTKYTA
+1339 
-1346 RIINKQS
+1346 

>member
-1 MELKIY
+1 MIDIKVIKKPKNEGSTSA
-7 DKRNRL
+7 L
-13 RTTLV
+13 RTSGTAYGGMAVKEAAHAAKADIAELAKEAV
-18 PDSSSTHHEEVGGD
+18 HATDSDHAVETDHSKEADHAVNADESKHALEADHAKEADNADKWYYHEFD
-32 DYLSVSLDS
+32 DYLN
-41 QECVTLELN
+41 Q
-50 DWTVWEGRKFWCV
+50 
-63 ETYTPKQTGRR
+63 P
-74 KWTYS
+74 
-79 VKLYGAA
+79 
-86 SLIKQAL
+86 
-93 MLNTEDSPVFSY
+93 
-105 TATAREHVVLVVKN
+105 
-119 LNRWMGGITDWKV
+119 
-132 GKVEA
+132 
-137 TGNIV
+137 
-142 VDYSEGLYGNDALKK
+142 
-157 IADEAGTEWWIE
+157 
-169 GMTVNVCRCER
+169 
-180 GDEVTLGYGNGL
+180 
-192 LSIERDSADNVKF
+192 
-205 FTRLFPIGSSRNI
+205 
-218 DAEKYGSS
+218 
-226 RLLLP
+226 
-231 SRATY
+231 
-236 VERNTELGIVEH
+236 
-248 FEQTAFQEIYPRRTG
+248 
-263 KVSSVRKETKKG
+263 VRK
-275 DDGKPFDIYYFT
+275 T
-287 DGEMNFDPNEYEIGG
+287 DG
-302 LVKRVT
+302 VT
-308 FQTGQLAG
+308 F
-316 LGNDED
+316 D
-322 GEHYFEVNYN
+322 
-332 SETREFELITI
+332 
-343 WPYDD
+343 
-348 DTQVPGGV
+348 
-356 LEPKAED
+356 
-363 TYILWNVRMPDEY
+363 
-376 YPIAEEEYATAV
+376 
-388 EKYMDEHCLDKS
+388 S
-400 VYKCSTDYVALKK
+400 VT
-413 RGVVPCM
+413 
-420 GQRVR
+420 
-425 LESDRFFA
+425 SD
-433 SGYRESRIT
+433 S
-442 VVDQKLERPTEAD
+442 
-455 IEISDVLSQTT
+455 
-466 QSRMADEIENVRSEV
+466 
-481 KANTVELP
+481 
-489 DVIRSWDTTLPTDNN
+489 IRS
-504 LFSARRSE
+504 AG
-512 QEFLSRKRNDRTKG
+512 Q
-526 RITFEQGVVFGKE
+526 
-539 ENGFV
+539 FV
-544 DGKGNAE
+544 DGLLGAGFQLWKGE
-551 LLTAVVKE
+551 DGRTYLT
-559 LLSSGDYSGGGLTDG
+559 
-574 GWKLGMDEDRLS
+574 
-586 HLIVDK
+586 VDK
-592 LTVRQVMNVFELLIN
+592 LTVRQTMAVLELLIE

-618 SAANGKIK
+618 SAANGRIK
-626 AVEEQGDYYLIS
+626 TVEESGEHYLIT
-638 FEQENMFVRHDL
+638 FEQENMFVQHDL
-650 VRCQTFTGTDL
+650 VRCQTFTGKDM

-666 EVADVTEAG
+666 EVTDVTETG
-675 IVVAKEEF
+675 IVVVKEEF
-683 EDVEP
+683 EGVEP
-688 KAGDECVLMGNTAVE
+688 KEGDECVLMGNTA
-703 NRQNLVLISA
+703 NSDRQNMVLISA
-713 TEDGEP
+713 TEDGQP

-726 VSGKSFGN
+726 VSGKTFDN

-742 LDGIKDDTFP
+742 LDGIKDDKFP
-752 WNNQPRG
+752 ADRQPRG
-759 NGLYADNVYLRGTF
+759 NGLYADNAYMKGTF
-773 LLSTGEDVKTKLEIT
+773 VLETGEDVKTRFEIT

-795 IDSVRNDFI
+795 IDSVRNDFL

-931 EEIAVTGGYV
+931 EEIAATGGYV
-941 QYTCSGLWNGTGNFK
+941 QYTCSGLWNGTGDFK

-1036 VEETDADGNK
+1036 VEETDAEGNK

-1215 QANTVF
+1215 KANTVF

-1234 VKATQS
+1234 VKATQGS
-1240 SAVVALPKIGQVR
+1240 TVVALPKIEQVR

-1317 GKGDTLELLL
+1317 GKGDTLEVLL

>member
-1 MELKIY
+1 MIDIKVIKKPKNEGSTSA
-7 DKRNRL
+7 L
-13 RTTLV
+13 RTSGTAYGGMAVKEAAHAAKADIAELAKEAV
-18 PDSSSTHHEEVGGD
+18 HATDSDHAVEADHSKEADHAVNADESKHALEADHAKEADNADKWDYHEFD
-32 DYLSVSLDS
+32 DYLN
-41 QECVTLELN
+41 Q
-50 DWTVWEGRKFWCV
+50 
-63 ETYTPKQTGRR
+63 P
-74 KWTYS
+74 
-79 VKLYGAA
+79 
-86 SLIKQAL
+86 
-93 MLNTEDSPVFSY
+93 
-105 TATAREHVVLVVKN
+105 
-119 LNRWMGGITDWKV
+119 
-132 GKVEA
+132 
-137 TGNIV
+137 
-142 VDYSEGLYGNDALKK
+142 
-157 IADEAGTEWWIE
+157 
-169 GMTVNVCRCER
+169 
-180 GDEVTLGYGNGL
+180 
-192 LSIERDSADNVKF
+192 
-205 FTRLFPIGSSRNI
+205 
-218 DAEKYGSS
+218 
-226 RLLLP
+226 
-231 SRATY
+231 
-236 VERNTELGIVEH
+236 
-248 FEQTAFQEIYPRRTG
+248 
-263 KVSSVRKETKKG
+263 VRK
-275 DDGKPFDIYYFT
+275 T
-287 DGEMNFDPNEYEIGG
+287 DG
-302 LVKRVT
+302 VT
-308 FQTGQLAG
+308 F
-316 LGNDED
+316 D
-322 GEHYFEVNYN
+322 
-332 SETREFELITI
+332 
-343 WPYDD
+343 
-348 DTQVPGGV
+348 
-356 LEPKAED
+356 
-363 TYILWNVRMPDEY
+363 
-376 YPIAEEEYATAV
+376 
-388 EKYMDEHCLDKS
+388 S
-400 VYKCSTDYVALKK
+400 VT
-413 RGVVPCM
+413 
-420 GQRVR
+420 
-425 LESDRFFA
+425 SD
-433 SGYRESRIT
+433 S
-442 VVDQKLERPTEAD
+442 
-455 IEISDVLSQTT
+455 
-466 QSRMADEIENVRSEV
+466 
-481 KANTVELP
+481 
-489 DVIRSWDTTLPTDNN
+489 IRS
-504 LFSARRSE
+504 AG
-512 QEFLSRKRNDRTKG
+512 Q
-526 RITFEQGVVFGKE
+526 
-539 ENGFV
+539 FV
-544 DGKGNAE
+544 DGLLGAGFQLWKGE
-551 LLTAVVKE
+551 DGRTYLT
-559 LLSSGDYSGGGLTDG
+559 
-574 GWKLGMDEDRLS
+574 
-586 HLIVDK
+586 VDK
-592 LTVRQVMNVFELLIN
+592 LTVRHTMAVLELLIE

-618 SAANGKIK
+618 SAANGRIK
-626 AVEEQGDYYLIS
+626 TVEESGEHYLIT
-638 FEQENMFVRHDL
+638 FEQENMFVQHDL
-650 VRCQTFTGTDL
+650 VRCQTFTGKDM

-666 EVADVTEAG
+666 EVTDVTEAG
-675 IVVAKEEF
+675 IVVVKEEL
-683 EDVEP
+683 EGVEP
-688 KAGDECVLMGNTAVE
+688 KEGDECVLMGNTA
-703 NRQNLVLISA
+703 NSDRQNMVLISA
-713 TEDGEP
+713 TEDGQP

-726 VSGKSFGN
+726 VSGKTFDN
-734 ALRARLGN
+734 CLRARLGN
-742 LDGIKDDTFP
+742 LDGIKDDKFP
-752 WNNQPRG
+752 ADRQPRG
-759 NGLYADNVYLRGTF
+759 NGLYADNAYMKGTF
-773 LLSTGEDVKTKLEIT
+773 VLETGEDVKTRFEIT

-795 IDSVRNDFI
+795 IDSVRNDFL

-832 VGNRWIWANGAALS
+832 IGNRWIWANGAALS

-931 EEIAVTGGYV
+931 EEIAATDGYV
-941 QYTCSGLWNGTGNFK
+941 QYTCSGLWNGTGDFK

-1036 VEETDADGNK
+1036 VEETDAEGNK

-1085 GHVYAEGGAIGGFSI
+1085 GHVYADGGAIGGFSI
-1100 GNGHIGGADVIY
+1100 GHGHIGGADVIY

-1200 NGAMDGYAYKKIALD
+1200 NGAMDGYAYKKITLD
-1215 QANTVF
+1215 KANTVF

-1240 SAVVALPKIGQVR
+1240 SAVVALPKIEQVR

-1317 GKGDTLELLL
+1317 GKGDTLEVLL

>member
-1 MELKIY
+1 MIDIKVIKKPKNEGSTSA
-7 DKRNRL
+7 L
-13 RTTLV
+13 RTSGAAYGGMAVKEAAHAAKADIAELAKEAVHAT
-18 PDSSSTHHEEVGGD
+18 DSDHAVEADHSKEADHAVNADESKHALEADHAKEADNADKWDYHEFD
-32 DYLSVSLDS
+32 DYLN
-41 QECVTLELN
+41 Q
-50 DWTVWEGRKFWCV
+50 
-63 ETYTPKQTGRR
+63 P
-74 KWTYS
+74 
-79 VKLYGAA
+79 
-86 SLIKQAL
+86 
-93 MLNTEDSPVFSY
+93 
-105 TATAREHVVLVVKN
+105 
-119 LNRWMGGITDWKV
+119 
-132 GKVEA
+132 
-137 TGNIV
+137 
-142 VDYSEGLYGNDALKK
+142 
-157 IADEAGTEWWIE
+157 
-169 GMTVNVCRCER
+169 
-180 GDEVTLGYGNGL
+180 
-192 LSIERDSADNVKF
+192 
-205 FTRLFPIGSSRNI
+205 
-218 DAEKYGSS
+218 
-226 RLLLP
+226 
-231 SRATY
+231 
-236 VERNTELGIVEH
+236 
-248 FEQTAFQEIYPRRTG
+248 
-263 KVSSVRKETKKG
+263 VRK
-275 DDGKPFDIYYFT
+275 T
-287 DGEMNFDPNEYEIGG
+287 DG
-302 LVKRVT
+302 VT
-308 FQTGQLAG
+308 F
-316 LGNDED
+316 D
-322 GEHYFEVNYN
+322 
-332 SETREFELITI
+332 
-343 WPYDD
+343 
-348 DTQVPGGV
+348 
-356 LEPKAED
+356 
-363 TYILWNVRMPDEY
+363 
-376 YPIAEEEYATAV
+376 
-388 EKYMDEHCLDKS
+388 S
-400 VYKCSTDYVALKK
+400 VT
-413 RGVVPCM
+413 
-420 GQRVR
+420 
-425 LESDRFFA
+425 SD
-433 SGYRESRIT
+433 S
-442 VVDQKLERPTEAD
+442 
-455 IEISDVLSQTT
+455 
-466 QSRMADEIENVRSEV
+466 
-481 KANTVELP
+481 
-489 DVIRSWDTTLPTDNN
+489 IRS
-504 LFSARRSE
+504 AG
-512 QEFLSRKRNDRTKG
+512 Q
-526 RITFEQGVVFGKE
+526 
-539 ENGFV
+539 FV
-544 DGKGNAE
+544 DGLLGAGFQLWKGE
-551 LLTAVVKE
+551 DGRTYLT
-559 LLSSGDYSGGGLTDG
+559 
-574 GWKLGMDEDRLS
+574 
-586 HLIVDK
+586 VDK
-592 LTVRQVMNVFELLIN
+592 LTVRQTMAVLELLIE

-618 SAANGKIK
+618 SAANGRIK
-626 AVEEQGDYYLIS
+626 TVEESGEHYLIT
-638 FEQENMFVRHDL
+638 FEQENMFVQHDL
-650 VRCQTFTGTDL
+650 VRCQTFTGKDM

-666 EVADVTEAG
+666 EVTDVTETG
-675 IVVAKEEF
+675 IVVVKEEF
-683 EDVEP
+683 EGVEP
-688 KAGDECVLMGNTAVE
+688 KEGDECVLMGNTA
-703 NRQNLVLISA
+703 NSDRQNMVLISA
-713 TEDGEP
+713 TEDGQP

-726 VSGKSFGN
+726 VSGKTFDN

-742 LDGIKDDTFP
+742 LDGIKDDKFP
-752 WNNQPRG
+752 ADRQPRG
-759 NGLYADNVYLRGTF
+759 NGLYADNAYMKGTF
-773 LLSTGEDVKTKLEIT
+773 VLETGEDVKTRFEIT

-795 IDSVRNDFI
+795 IDSVRNDFL

-885 NGEGKKEALPVY
+885 NGDGKKEALPVY

-905 KSGTLKIGFENVDK
+905 KAGTLKIGFENVDK
-919 TGFADFNSMEVS
+919 AGFADFNSMEVS
-931 EEIAVTGGYV
+931 EEIAATDGYV
-941 QYTCSGLWNGTGNFK
+941 QYTCSGLWNGTGDFK
-956 LAFDGDIYLYMLV
+956 LEFDGDIYLYMLV

-1018 TGIYIKDANG
+1018 SGIYIKDANG

-1036 VEETDADGNK
+1036 VEETDAEGNK

-1112 NEDGTIEVKDTENG
+1112 NADGTIEVKDTENG

-1215 QANTVF
+1215 KANTVF

-1317 GKGDTLELLL
+1317 GKGDTLEVLL